1 MVEIMKCDINRLDFL
16 VPGYSAED
24 LHSAQVLL
32 QEAIEMRRRY
42 MEMSKQRFSTDC
54 EEFIDQGVTSAKEKK
69 RARGLSVGV
78 SLLDHQVHY
87 RASQSLIVD

>member
-1 MVEIMKCDINRLDFL
+1 MKCDINLCDF
-16 VPGYSAED
+16 PAGYSAED

-54 EEFIDQGVTSAKEKK
+54 EEFIDQGVGSAKEKK
-69 RARGLSVGV
+69 RGRGLSIGV
-78 SLLDHQVHY
+78 SLLDHQVHH
-87 RASQSLIVD
+87 QIL

>member
-1 MVEIMKCDINRLDFL
+1 MSFIFFIHAISASGC
-16 VPGYSAED
+16 SAED

-42 MEMSKQRFSTDC
+42 MKMSKQRFSPDC
-54 EEFIDQGVTSAKEKK
+54 EEFIDRGVTSTRDKK

-78 SLLDHQVHY
+78 SLLDHQVPEP
-87 RASQSLIVD
+87 LIGKH

>member
-1 MVEIMKCDINRLDFL
+1 MLFSAA
-16 VPGYSAED
+16 GYSAED

-54 EEFIDQGVTSAKEKK
+54 EEFIDKGVTSTKDKK
-69 RARGLSVGV
+69 RSRGLSVGV

-87 RASQSLIVD
+87 QGLSLVAIHI